1 MLDALGPKSFLV
13 NIARGTIV
21 NEPDLVKALK
31 EKRIAGAGLDVFFD
45 EPHAPP
51 ELFEMDNVVIT
62 PHVASATNETR
73 RAMADLVAANLRAH
87 FSGRPVLT
95 PVPRT

>member
-1 MLDALGPKSFLV
+1 
-13 NIARGTIV
+13 
-21 NEPDLVKALK
+21 
-31 EKRIAGAGLDVFFD
+31 
-45 EPHAPP
+45 
-51 ELFEMDNVVIT
+51 MDNVVIT

-95 PVPRT
+95 PVPKG